1 MSKKK
6 YDAII
11 ILSHL
16 MDSKGNLNN
25 ESSLRADRGYE
36 LYRNHDKSYIITC
49 GWDYRDDSD
58 IKISDAMSDYL
69 NKKYNIPLEKII
81 KEPNSKDTVGDAVF
95 TRRNIVEKNKFKDIA
110 IVTSS
115 YHLSRAKE
123 IFKFVYGNNFNLSF
137 FGCEIYFPQI
147 IRIKELNSLR
157 KFRETFSANNIGD
170 IDKIYNELINNHKL
184 YII

>member
-1 MSKKK
+1 MIEKK

-16 MDSKGNLNN
+16 MDAKGNLNK
-25 ESSLRADRGYE
+25 ESSLRANKGYE
-36 LYRNHDKSYIITC
+36 VYINHEKPFIITC

-58 IKISDAMSDYL
+58 IKISDAMRDYL

-81 KEPNSKDTVGDAVF
+81 SEPNSKDTVGDAVF
-95 TRRNIVEKNKFKDIA
+95 TRRNIVEKNNFKNIA

-115 YHLSRAKE
+115 YHLFRSKE
-123 IFKFVYGNNFNLSF
+123 IFKFVYGNCFKLSF
-137 FGCEIYFPQI
+137 FGCEISFPKIVQTN
-147 IRIKELNSLR
+147 ELNSLR
-157 KFRETFSANNIGD
+157 KFRETFSTKNIGD
-170 IDKIYNELINNHKL
+170 IDKIYDELINNHEL